1 MVHYAVAVLWRG
13 IEGFAPY
20 VSGRIASLRGI
31 LRLNP
36 WSMKNPFSVSL
47 MSGKNKATVCPR
59 AMKNLRPCVF
69 VGKDR
74 SITQIPSLSFGIRR
88 LGFGSSFFRYSIPNI
103 HLEKDFSPFFIDRI
117 YRSNSKSGNRMGRE
131 GKGSGLGSA
140 EERDEKGRGISLDAR
155 DDELASKRRRRSRR
169 RRRRSKFVR
178 IRGRA
183 RLPPRQILA
192 STHNIITLQGSK
204 PSSPLA
210 ETQRRPRF
218 NVYAR
223 NHLSTRANSFNR
235 PAHHTRGGRGRGGGG
250 ESLESSPPPQTPS
263 LRADANACE
272 FANSSPSGIGQSPLP
287 FRRDSRKRE
296 RERARARKSESE
308 RERERE
314 RDSIDRRERW
324 SNNYSSS
331 N

>member
-1 MVHYAVAVLWRG
+1 MARYRG
-13 IEGFAPY
+13 LCSIRKRTYRFATWNLEIKPL
-20 VSGRIASLRGI
+20 VDE
-31 LRLNP
+31 
-36 WSMKNPFSVSL
+36 KPFLGLANERKKQSNCL
-47 MSGKNKATVCPR
+47 PTRDEKPPPVCVCR
-59 AMKNLRPCVF
+59 K
-69 VGKDR
+69 R
-74 SITQIPSLSFGIRR
+74 SIDNTDPLLILWNSTVRIR
-88 LGFGSSFFRYSIPNI
+88 FEFFPIFDPEYPG
-103 HLEKDFSPFFIDRI
+103 LEKDFSPFFIDRI

-155 DDELASKRRRRSRR
+155 DDELASKRRRRSR

-272 FANSSPSGIGQSPLP
+272 FANSSPSGIGQYPLP
-287 FRRDSRKRE
+287 FRRDSRERE

-314 RDSIDRRERW
+314 RARARERFDR
-324 SNNYSSS
+324 SARTVVE
-331 N
+331 